1 TGVPIAAKIR
11 SGALIGF
18 PAALGL
24 LAIDRLIVPRLGL
37 NDGLGGG
44 LRSAIEFPIEI
55 TFAAGL
61 VLGLIA
67 WLEAPIDVNAAVSPA
82 DLLRSNRANVISHF
96 LIWAL
101 VLGSVAG
108 LVDCVTDGPLHNLE
122 VGLVFGVE
130 GAFGVGVGYGLSL
143 TAWGQ
148 WVALARIWLPLTGRL
163 PWRLVAFL
171 DDACQRGALRRAGAV
186 YQFRH
191 ARLQDQLIVM
201 PKVGRDHHESAA
213 A

>member
-1 TGVPIAAKIR
+1 LG
-11 SGALIGF
+11 
-18 PAALGL
+18 AALAIL
-24 LAIDRLIVPRLGL
+24 LMDRLLVPRLGL

-44 LRSAIEFPIEI
+44 LPIEFVAE
-55 TFAAGL
+55 FALASGL
-61 VLGLIA
+61 VFGLMA
-67 WLEAPIDVNAAVSPA
+67 WLEVPIDVRAAVSPVG
-82 DLLRSNRANVISHF
+82 LLRSNRANVVTLF
-96 LIWAL
+96 LLWAL

-108 LVDCVTDGPLHNLE
+108 LAQSFTAGPLRSVE
-122 VGLVFGVE
+122 VGLVFGIE
-130 GAFGVGVGYGLSL
+130 GAFGVGIGYGLCL

-163 PWRLVAFL
+163 PWRLLTFL

-191 ARLQDQLIVM
+191 ARLQDHLIAV
-201 PKVGRDHHESAA
+201 PDYQARAA